1 MKAEEPLGAALAAV
15 FIGSAT
21 GGAVVCLVLLASY
34 WMTRGPDTPFATI
47 AVLGAA
53 GGLVA
58 GAIVGWT
65 LARSLPVWRR
75 AVVAMIAAA
84 GTTLVAVLTTA
95 ADIVGGPAGLAVLA
109 GLCLLVI
116 VGAYRIFLA
125 PERRS

>member
-1 MKAEEPLGAALAAV
+1 MKAEDPLGAALAAV

-21 GGAVVCLVLLASY
+21 GGAVVCLVLLAGY
-34 WMTRGPDTPFATI
+34 WMPRGPDTTFGTI
-47 AVLGAA
+47 ALLGAA

-84 GTTLVAVLTTA
+84 GTALVGVLTTA
-95 ADIVGGPAGLAVLA
+95 ADIVGGRAGLAVLA